1 MKKIII
7 FFKGIWNFLNSRVF
21 LYILL
26 IIAFLF
32 IAKTCSDY
40 REEKREHNIDEQN
53 YEAAHDSLR
62 IERTKSGALEVSI
75 SEYILSEKELKEQN
89 SALYKEIKDEKGKVV
104 SLAQI
109 VLQLKQDSVNLRKH
123 INYLE
128 SLMSQPI
135 QINDSTYSM
144 DWEMRYDWDTVN
156 YDVYKGRTYIGAKI
170 KDNFIWEQGMTSHDL
185 LTDGITFKHYK
196 TELLSKTSQIKLT
209 FGQRVEDNKLR
220 VFVKTDYPGFTPQS
234 LQGVLI
240 DPNTSPYMKE
250 LMKKK
255 KWFPNTWSVGGGPS
269 FGYNILT
276 GKPYIGVGVNVNYT
290 IFQW

>member
-1 MKKIII
+1 MKEIIK
-7 FFKGIWNFLNSRVF
+7 FFKGFWNFLNSRVF

-40 REEKREHNIDEQN
+40 REEKREHTIDEQN
-53 YEAAHDSLR
+53 YDAAHDSLR

-89 SALYKEIKDEKGKVV
+89 SALYKAIKDEKGKVI

-109 VLQLKQDSVNLRKH
+109 VFQLKQDSANLRKH

-144 DWEMRYDWDTVN
+144 DWEMTYDWDTVN
-156 YDVYKGRTYIGAKI
+156 YDIYKGRTYIGAKI
-170 KDNFIWEQGMTSHDL
+170 NDNFIWEQGMTSHDL

-209 FGQRVEDNKLR
+209 FGQKVENGKLR
-220 VFVKTDYPGFTPQS
+220 VFVETDYPGFTPQS

-240 DPNTSPYMKE
+240 DPNTSSYLKQ

-255 KWFPNTWSVGGGPS
+255 QWFPNTWSVGGGPS

-276 GKPYIGVGVNVNYT
+276 GKPYVGVGVNLNYT
-290 IFQW
+290 IYQW